1 LYKIDCHDLTS
12 VLFRVSRNAGYLA
25 TQPIL
30 ERGGALPFF
39 IVDFLYN
46 PDNIYTC
53 YSILS
58 GREVVGIMRRTR
70 LVLAVMICIGIA
82 AAVIGCQSTGRTT
95 GQFIDDVGISAAIQA
110 KFLDDPDISL
120 FSIKVTSYQGEVT
133 LTGAVNSSKAKRKAE
148 KLAYSVKGVRKV
160 NNHIKVQ

>member
-1 LYKIDCHDLTS
+1 
-12 VLFRVSRNAGYLA
+12 LA

-82 AAVIGCQSTGRTT
+82 AVVIGCQSTGRTT